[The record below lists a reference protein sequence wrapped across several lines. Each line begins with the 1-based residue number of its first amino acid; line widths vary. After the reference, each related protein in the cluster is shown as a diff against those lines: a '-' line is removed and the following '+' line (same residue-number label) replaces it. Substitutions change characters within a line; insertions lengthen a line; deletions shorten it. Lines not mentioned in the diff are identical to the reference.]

1 MNINAKTI
9 VLSIGLVLLG
19 IGIFKPNLSELVSP
33 SPVSIVVDD
42 LSLPK
47 PLPEFDN
54 VTQPV
59 IKALSVNN
67 DRKTDG
73 KRLASLF
80 NDIATLVLLDGDD
93 LVIKNTDEIRQVNKL
108 AGPMLRM
115 DIKGKYEDLPEA
127 AQALIHSAI
136 GDDSIPLTSEL
147 RTKAADA
154 FKALAWACNEGSK

>member
-1 MNINAKTI
+1 MNAKTI
-9 VLSIGLVLLG
+9 ILGIGLVLLG
-19 IGIFKPNLSELVSP
+19 IGIFKPNLPQIVTP
-33 SPVSIVVDD
+33 SPVNVVVDN
-42 LSLPK
+42 LNLTK
-47 PLPEFDN
+47 PSSEFDSAI
-54 VTQPV
+54 PPI
-59 IKALSVNN
+59 IKALSANS

-80 NDIATLVLLDGDD
+80 NDMSTLVLLDGED
-93 LVIKNTDEIRQVNKL
+93 LVITNTDEIRQANKL

-127 AQALIHSAI
+127 LQSLMNSTI